1 MSSYF
6 VTALVNDTV
15 AQAQGWADQLQT
27 LTDLIGHCFQ
37 RSEPRQRAPAYL
49 QGLLSPVERKNSWQ
63 LAEQA
68 GDPSPY
74 GVQHLLGRAQ
84 WDADSVRDDLQ
95 AYVIQHLAGSDAV
108 LILDETGFLKKGDKS
123 VGVARQYS
131 GTAGRIENC
140 QIGVFLVYASSK
152 GRTFLDR
159 ELYLPKTWTD
169 DTQRCAEAGVAEQVC
184 FATKLQL
191 GRRMLAR
198 AFAANVP
205 AKWVTADSVYGNDSQ
220 MRSWLDQRRQAYVL
234 GVTAQLRLWT
244 GQKREWASEVIR
256 SWPNSK
262 WKQLS
267 CGAGSKG
274 ERLYEWAQMVIRKGD
289 DGWQRWLLARRSL
302 RDRDEVSYYVVGG
315 PKKTSLAQMAR
326 VAGTRWAIE
335 ESFETG
341 KGEVGLDHYE
351 VRSWTG
357 WYRHITLAM
366 LAHAYLTVMRARAVA
381 EETGAEKKLGRD
393 GSRKLKNSYH

>member
-1 MSSYF
+1 MKNQYADQGAA
-6 VTALVNDTV
+6 VI
-15 AQAQGWADQLQT
+15 QARSWADQLQS
-27 LTDLIGHCFQ
+27 LAESIGHNFP
-37 RSEPRQRAPAYL
+37 RSEPRQRAMAYL
-49 QGLLSPVERKNSWQ
+49 KGLLSPVERKNSWQ

-68 GDPSPY
+68 GDPAPY
-74 GVQHLLGRAQ
+74 AVQHLLGRAQ
-84 WDADSVRDDLQ
+84 WSADAVRDDLR
-95 AYVIQHLAGSDAV
+95 AYVIKHLADLECV
-108 LILDETGFLKKGDKS
+108 LILDETGFLKKGNKS
-123 VGVARQYS
+123 AGVARQYS

-159 ELYLPKTWTD
+159 ELYLPKAWAD
-169 DTQRCAEAGVAEQVC
+169 DRVRCEAAAIPEEAR

-191 GRRMLAR
+191 GRRMLQR
-198 AFAANVP
+198 AFAADVK
-205 AKWVTADSVYGNDSQ
+205 AKWVAGDSVYGNDSQ

-244 GQKREWASEVIR
+244 DEQRQWARDVVR
-256 SWPNSK
+256 GWPDSK
-262 WKQLS
+262 WRQLS

-274 ERLYEWAQMVIRKGD
+274 KRIYEWARMVIRKCD

-302 RDRDEVSYYVVGG
+302 SDPNEVSYYVVGG
-315 PKKTSLAQMAR
+315 PKQTRLEEMAR

-335 ESFETG
+335 ESFETA

-351 VRSWTG
+351 VRSWVG

-366 LAHAYLTVMRARAVA
+366 LAHAYLTVMRVKAADER
-381 EETGAEKKLGRD
+381 TGVEKKRRRQK
-393 GSRKLKNSYH
+393 SRKQKNSYR